1 MLIHLP
7 IVILTTLSPIAIS
20 DAVPK
25 FDIAKECHFES
36 ESSAVYQ
43 RCSQD
48 EADARQKLET
58 EWPQFIRS
66 NRNSCL
72 LETTIGD
79 SASYVELLICLEMAR
94 DVDKEDANA
103 REPAKAESAP
113 STPAE
118 TSVVD
123 KHE

>member
-1 MLIHLP
+1 MFLHLP

-20 DAVPK
+20 DTVPK
-25 FDIAKECHFES
+25 FDIARECHLES
-36 ESSAVYQ
+36 ESSAVYE

-58 EWPQFIRS
+58 EWPEFIRS

-72 LETTIGD
+72 VETTIGD

-103 REPAKAESAP
+103 AKAESAR

-118 TSVVD
+118 TGVVD

>member
-1 MLIHLP
+1 MFLHLP
-7 IVILTTLSPIAIS
+7 IVVLTTLSPIAVS
-20 DAVPK
+20 DTVPK
-25 FDIAKECHFES
+25 FDVAKECHFES
-36 ESSAVYQ
+36 ESSAVYA
-43 RCSQD
+43 RCTQD
-48 EADARQKLET
+48 EADALQKLET
-58 EWPQFIRS
+58 EWPEFIRS

-72 LETTIGD
+72 VETTIGD

-103 REPAKAESAP
+103 AKAESAP

-118 TSVVD
+118 TGVVD